1 MATAKTQS
9 GFVTIDGAQ
18 LYFEITGDG
27 TPFVMIHAG
36 VADHR
41 QWNNEFAVFDR
52 EYRVLRYD
60 MRGYG
65 KSEPVAGEFRHID
78 DLAAMLD
85 ALELNEPAILMG
97 CSMGGGLA
105 MDFALTHPLRVKAL
119 IMVGSGPSGL
129 EMDVPMPAKFA
140 DAEKAYNSGDLDLL
154 AEMETR
160 LWFDG
165 TDRTPDQVDPGMR
178 KLAYEMN
185 RNALM
190 LEDRKLGKRLPD
202 AEIPAFDR
210 LSQISTPVL
219 VIVGERDTPYI
230 LAAADYMTERLP
242 TAQKVTIA
250 DAAHLPNMDHPSQF
264 QTVVGEFL
272 KNLPG

>member
-1 MATAKTQS
+1 
-9 GFVTIDGAQ
+9 
-18 LYFEITGDG
+18 
-27 TPFVMIHAG
+27 MIHAG
-36 VADHR
+36 VADRR
-41 QWNNEFAVFDR
+41 QWNNEFAVFAR

-65 KSEPVAGEFRHID
+65 KSEPVEGEFRHMD
-78 DLAAMLD
+78 DLAAIFNT
-85 ALELNEPAILMG
+85 LELHEPAILMG

-105 MDFALTHPLRVKAL
+105 MDFALTHPSRVKAL

-129 EMDVPMPAKFA
+129 ELDVPMSAKFA

-165 TDRTPDQVDPGMR
+165 TDRTPEQVDQAMR

-185 RNALM
+185 RNALT

-202 AEIPAFDR
+202 AEEPAFDR
-210 LSQISTPVL
+210 LSQIGIPVL
-219 VIVGERDTPYI
+219 VIVGEHDTPYI
-230 LAAADYMTERLP
+230 LAAADYMVERLP
-242 TAQKVTIA
+242 SARKVRIA
-250 DAAHLPNMDHPSQF
+250 DAAHLPNMDHPDEF
-264 QTVVGEFL
+264 QMVVSEFL
-272 KNLPG
+272 KSLHG